1 MKKKL
6 LYILTIAAAMLTSC
20 SDEVV
25 EKVDFLNGNEKTPI
39 TVVSNISANTPVTRA
54 ADAKWEAGDMLF
66 AYVQHVKENT
76 STTPTTYDVVNE
88 IGTEPR
94 IQHFKVKTTTDNSV
108 DNFTSPTLSPVDADG
123 NSVGFYWDDFSV
135 GGKGDD
141 TDIRTS
147 GHGLRALYGLC
158 YNGSPAYNE
167 TGSSITTTLNEANG
181 TLGWTVADDQKE
193 KSSFTKSDLLWS
205 GTTQTPVAYDHG
217 SNNTINGRNNVL
229 SIPFTHAMSKVTIE
243 IELKDGYDADENGKA
258 KAFGTNN
265 TTPTLY
271 ANRVTSVTAP
281 TQTLSTTVASGDD
294 RKIQMYLSDDEV
306 TKNKHRVYEAL
317 IAPTVMKAGGLLAQ
331 VNVDGN
337 NYDINLTD
345 ALLTTAP
352 EGATAAWS
360 SQLKAYTITSSTLTK
375 NSTGDYEASNGG
387 ITLSGVNYRIKVT
400 LSKQQIQVQATIV
413 GWDDVYASVDGT
425 IMFDSNVVSDNAT
438 GTAVATTSTFDL
450 WRSTTN
456 ADAASYDEDSS
467 NEGIQKATTCE
478 YIEVEGKG
486 KWIGNPKIYWANGS
500 TSYYFRALAKMDDE
514 ASNKIVSVN
523 GSQDATQGLDLLW
536 AQTPEHKGKDESG
549 NVIQENGVDKVFG
562 EGNIINPRKGTVP
575 LSFIHAMS
583 KVSVK
588 LKTNEG
594 DDKVDLTNAKI
605 SIINL
610 YNGGTINIS
619 TGHMESE
626 SLTSPADLAT
636 PGDPRTILD
645 ASVNSSH
652 ELLNQIVIPQ
662 SLIAD
667 KNAHAREATPTFYQ
681 TGELTKIYS
690 DETSLPEGGGEG
702 TYYLT
707 STLDPVNYAESEL
720 TAIYADGTSISDGG
734 SSETHVT
741 STLDQVAAEEAI
753 KYTEAEAAEENAKH
767 LIKDSQNRVPE
778 DDGYETTYEDGYT
791 PVTTDTDRVPAIPA
805 HYKINANSK
814 KATTS
819 TFKCYKTKDGSEQH
833 NPGELKSA
841 GDKIMMYITLANG
854 TRYSIELSKC
864 KDTSNNLIT
873 KWKRGEH
880 YTYEITLGKEEIT
893 FRALIKDWDE
903 KTGTGNATLDWDQSS
918 QLEVKNEK

>member
-1 MKKKL
+1 MKKRL
-6 LYILTIAAAMLTSC
+6 LYLLSAVAAMLTSC

-54 ADAKWEAGDMLF
+54 ADAKWEENDMLF
-66 AYVQHVKENT
+66 AYVQHVKANSGNT
-76 STTPTTYDVVNE
+76 GYDVVNVT
-88 IGTEPR
+88 GTEPR
-94 IQHFKVKTTTDNSV
+94 IQHFKVNTKETTV
-108 DNFTSPTLSPVDADG
+108 DNFTDPTTPTLSPVDASG
-123 NSVGFYWDDFSV
+123 NKVGFYWDDFSV
-135 GGKGDD
+135 GAKGDEN
-141 TDIRTS
+141 DIRTT

-167 TGSSITTTLNEANG
+167 TGSSITTALNEPNG

-294 RKIQMYLSDDEV
+294 RKIQMYLSDDEA
-306 TKNKHRVYEAL
+306 TENKHRVYEAI
-317 IAPTVMKAGGLLAQ
+317 IAPTVMKASNLLAQ
-331 VNVDGN
+331 VSVDGN

-345 ALLTTAP
+345 ELLTTVP
-352 EGATAAWS
+352 TGATAAWS

-375 NSTGDYEASNGG
+375 NSTGNYDATNGG

-413 GWDDVYASVDGT
+413 GWDDVSASVDGT
-425 IMFDSNVVSDNAT
+425 IMFDSNVVSYDAT
-438 GTAVATTSTFDL
+438 GTAVASASTFDL

-467 NEGIQKATTCE
+467 NDGIQKATTCE
-478 YIEVEGKG
+478 YSVD
-486 KWIGNPKIYWANGS
+486 KWIGNPKIYWANGT
-500 TSYYFRALAKMDDE
+500 TSYYFRALAKMVD
-514 ASNKIVSVN
+514 ATTNKIVSVN

-536 AQTPEHKGKDESG
+536 AQTTEHKGKDESG
-549 NVIQENGVDKVFG
+549 NVIQENGADKVFG
-562 EGNIINPRKGTVP
+562 EGGIINPRKGTVP

-594 DDKVDLTNAKI
+594 DDKVDLTNATI

-619 TGHMESE
+619 TGYMDKE

-636 PGDPRTILD
+636 PGDPRTIFD
-645 ASVNSSH
+645 ASVNDSYK
-652 ELLNQIVIPQ
+652 LLNQIVIPQ
-662 SLIAD
+662 SLVND
-667 KNAHAREATPTFYQ
+667 KEGHARETTPTFYQ
-681 TGELTKIYS
+681 TGELTLIYPGS
-690 DETSLPEGGGEG
+690 NATFTDTENTSIG
-702 TYYLT
+702 TGTGVYYLT
-707 STLDPVNYAESEL
+707 STLERVNFTDE
-720 TAIYADGTSISDGG
+720 TATTYNANLPGAVS
-734 SSETHVT
+734 T
-741 STLDQVAAEEAI
+741 STIRISAVLYVEGDDIPEGKQVGDV
-753 KYTEAEAAEENAKH
+753 KTEAVYYTDNEAKTYNAALPGAVKAG
-767 LIKDSQNRVPE
+767 VF
-778 DDGYETTYEDGYT
+778 
-791 PVTTDTDRVPAIPA
+791 
-805 HYKINANSK
+805 HY
-814 KATTS
+814 
-819 TFKCYKTKDGSEQH
+819 YKTKDGSEQH

-841 GDKIMMYITLANG
+841 GNKIMMYITLADK

-864 KDTSNNLIT
+864 KDSTSGDYIT
-873 KWKRGEH
+873 KWERGEH

-893 FRALIKDWDE
+893 FRALIKNWDE
-903 KTGTGNATLDWDQSS
+903 KTGTGNATLDWD
-918 QLEVKNEK
+918 

>member
-1 MKKKL
+1 MKKRL
-6 LYILTIAAAMLTSC
+6 LYLLSAVAAMLTSC

-25 EKVDFLNGNEKTPI
+25 EKVDFLNGTEKTPI

-54 ADAKWEAGDMLF
+54 TDATWEENDMLF
-66 AYVQHVKENT
+66 AYVQHVKANSENT
-76 STTPTTYDVVNE
+76 GYDVVNVP
-88 IGTEPR
+88 GTEPR
-94 IQHFKVKTTTDNSV
+94 IQYFKVNTTTDNSV
-108 DNFTSPTLSPVDADG
+108 DNFTNTTSPTLSPVDASG
-123 NSVGFYWDDFSV
+123 NAVGFYWDDFSV
-135 GGKGDD
+135 GGKGDEN
-141 TDIRTS
+141 DIRTT

-167 TGSSITTTLNEANG
+167 TGSSITTALNEANG
-181 TLGWTVADDQKE
+181 ILGWTVADDQKE

-331 VNVDGN
+331 VTVDGN

-438 GTAVATTSTFDL
+438 GTEVATTSTFDL

-478 YIEVEGKG
+478 HIEVEGKG

-549 NVIQENGVDKVFG
+549 NVIQEDGVDKVFG

-667 KNAHAREATPTFYQ
+667 KNGHAREATPTFYQ
-681 TGELTKIYS
+681 TGELTLIYPGS
-690 DETSLPEGGGEG
+690 NATFTGTENTSIG
-702 TYYLT
+702 TGTGVYYLT
-707 STLDPVNYAESEL
+707 STLDRVNFTDQ
-720 TAIYADGTSISDGG
+720 TATTYNANLPGAIS
-734 SSETHVT
+734 T
-741 STLDQVAAEEAI
+741 STIRIPAVLYVEGDDIPEGKQVGDV
-753 KYTEAEAAEENAKH
+753 KTEAVYYTDNEAKTYNAALPGAVKAG
-767 LIKDSQNRVPE
+767 DF
-778 DDGYETTYEDGYT
+778 
-791 PVTTDTDRVPAIPA
+791 
-805 HYKINANSK
+805 HY
-814 KATTS
+814 
-819 TFKCYKTKDGSEQH
+819 YKTKDGSEQH

-873 KWKRGEH
+873 KWERGEH
-880 YTYEITLGKEEIT
+880 YTYEITLGKEEII
-893 FRALIKDWDE
+893 FRALIKNWDE
-903 KTGTGNATLDWDQSS
+903 KTGTGNATLDWD
-918 QLEVKNEK
+918 